1 MTDRERDRRKRREA
15 GGRSARKGSAA
26 GGRGGRAGRRTPE
39 EGFRP
44 AGLGPLNLVLL
55 GAALVCLVVG
65 YVLLD
70 RGSITAAPVLL
81 VLGYAVLIPAGL
93 LIGSRARRSESE
105 ERAGGAPTGRAGAAK
120 QNRP

>member
-15 GGRSARKGSAA
+15 GGRSARKGSEP
-26 GGRGGRAGRRTPE
+26 GGQAGRQTPE

-93 LIGSRARRSESE
+93 LIGSRGRRSESE
-105 ERAGGAPTGRAGAAK
+105 ERGGAPTGRAGAAK